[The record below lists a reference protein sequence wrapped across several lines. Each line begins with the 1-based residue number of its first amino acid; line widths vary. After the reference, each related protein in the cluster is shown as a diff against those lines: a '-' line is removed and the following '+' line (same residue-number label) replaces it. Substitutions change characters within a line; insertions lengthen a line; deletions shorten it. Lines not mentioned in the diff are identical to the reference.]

1 MKKQQR
7 LATTNMIRQQA
18 QKRHTVRR
26 RYALNLNI
34 IWRAGIFSTLTT
46 EKTAQTQ
53 AATRIKPYNANGPI
67 LKDATGEMLRY
78 EVVVFV
84 DVGKMQ

>member
-7 LATTNMIRQQA
+7 LVATSTIRQQA

-46 EKTAQTQ
+46 EKLLKRRQPLVLNHTTEMAQF
-53 AATRIKPYNANGPI
+53 
-67 LKDATGEMLRY
+67 LRMRQGRCSGMKL
-78 EVVVFV
+78 FCL
-84 DVGKMQ
+84 

>member
-1 MKKQQR
+1 MCTILKKQQR

-46 EKTAQTQ
+46 EKLLKRRQPLVLNHTTRMAQ
-53 AATRIKPYNANGPI
+53 
-67 LKDATGEMLRY
+67 
-78 EVVVFV
+78 F
-84 DVGKMQ
+84 

>member
-7 LATTNMIRQQA
+7 LAATSMIRQQA

-34 IWRAGIFSTLTT
+34 IWRAGILSILAT
-46 EKTAQTQ
+46 EKL
-53 AATRIKPYNANGPI
+53 
-67 LKDATGEMLRY
+67 LKRRQPLVLNHTTGM
-78 EVVVFV
+78 VQF
-84 DVGKMQ
+84 

>member
-1 MKKQQR
+1 MKKQQW
-7 LATTNMIRQQA
+7 LAATNFIGQQA

-46 EKTAQTQ
+46 EKL
-53 AATRIKPYNANGPI
+53 
-67 LKDATGEMLRY
+67 LKHRQPLVLNHTT
-78 EVVVFV
+78 
-84 DVGKMQ
+84 

>member
-7 LATTNMIRQQA
+7 LAATSMIRQQA

-34 IWRAGIFSTLTT
+34 IWRAGILSILAT
-46 EKTAQTQ
+46 EKLLKRRQPLVLNHTTGMAQ
-53 AATRIKPYNANGPI
+53 
-67 LKDATGEMLRY
+67 
-78 EVVVFV
+78 F
-84 DVGKMQ
+84 

>member
-1 MKKQQR
+1 MYHFEETTGLIATNRMRKQV
-7 LATTNMIRQQA
+7 

-46 EKTAQTQ
+46 EKLLKRRQPLVLNHTTRMAQ
-53 AATRIKPYNANGPI
+53 
-67 LKDATGEMLRY
+67 
-78 EVVVFV
+78 F
-84 DVGKMQ
+84 